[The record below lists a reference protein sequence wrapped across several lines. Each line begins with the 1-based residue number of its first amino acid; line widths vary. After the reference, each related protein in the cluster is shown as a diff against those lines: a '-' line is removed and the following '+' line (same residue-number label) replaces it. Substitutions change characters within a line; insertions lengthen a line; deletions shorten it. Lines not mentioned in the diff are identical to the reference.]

1 MQKFLKG
8 LLSVLLGLLFVIF
21 SIQFF
26 MFIYM
31 DGVMPPMN
39 DMAVQFNT
47 VMATS
52 GYMYVVKVVE
62 LVIGIM
68 LLIPRTRKL
77 ALVLIAPI
85 VANILL
91 AEFLIIQ
98 PPVAQMIPAFLIGI
112 LTLIGIYQ
120 HRAAYMPIV
129 RK

>member
-1 MQKFLKG
+1 
-8 LLSVLLGLLFVIF
+8 
-21 SIQFF
+21 
-26 MFIYM
+26 M

-47 VMATS
+47 VMAAS
-52 GYMYVVKVVE
+52 GYMYVVKVLE

-98 PPVAQMIPAFLIGI
+98 PPVVQMIPAFLIGI
-112 LTLIGIYQ
+112 LTIIGIYQ